1 MGAATAKA
9 ITVTSREQDTI
20 VLTSYMPRRG
30 NHPSVQSVFHSTWE
44 TKVHASPMSDSTM
57 AMLITTEVSAAPASR
72 MRAARSLR
80 RRPGSPRRSA
90 TLSGPGSV
98 VTVDM
103 LGRVLLN
110 EASGGRGAG
119 GGARGIGR
127 AHV

>member
-1 MGAATAKA
+1 
-9 ITVTSREQDTI
+9 
-20 VLTSYMPRRG
+20 
-30 NHPSVQSVFHSTWE
+30 
-44 TKVHASPMSDSTM
+44 MSDSTM

-80 RRPGSPRRSA
+80 SRPGSPRRSA

-98 VTVDM
+98 VTVGM

-119 GGARGIGR
+119 GGAREPHRPLQPVGGKRAILGDGGAGIPEGLGGLQGFVR
-127 AHV
+127 EAAVAHPRPA